1 MKKYCLF
8 LVFTSLFISCSDTGD
23 EHFEKGFALEKA
35 NNYTGALREYN
46 LSINL
51 NCNYKE
57 VYFFRGRLKAK
68 LLDYKGSIVDFNK
81 SIELKI
87 LLPTSYL
94 YRGISKYEI
103 LEFSGACSDW
113 RSAVELGDT
122 TAMELALVKCL
133 N

>member
-8 LVFTSLFISCSDTGD
+8 LAFTSLLISCSDTGD
-23 EHFEKGFALEKA
+23 EHFEKGWRLEKA
-35 NNYTGALREYN
+35 NNYTAALREYN
-46 LSINL
+46 LAINL

-57 VYFFRGRLKAK
+57 AYFFRGRLKAT

-87 LLPTSYL
+87 LLPTSYF
-94 YRGISKYEI
+94 YRGVSKYEI

-113 RSAVELGDT
+113 RRAVELGDT
-122 TAMELALVKCL
+122 SAMELIRLKCPY
-133 N
+133 